1 MITERAIN
9 RLANA
14 YRGGGGA
21 ARLAYL
27 EHTQEYFLKW
37 MESEDLFAEAMGTAF
52 KGGTAIRKFHL
63 GHDGRFSTDLDFAI
77 RDKALAT
84 HVLSALSKGFEY
96 GGVRFALE
104 GKPVEVGGENHAR
117 WSASVPAEPALG
129 STIVAKLDFSEHGV
143 WLPYEKRTRA
153 AIQTIDA
160 QTLGFDPVC
169 PPLVDIRE
177 NLSEKLARFRRLP
190 LARDVY
196 DLNHIGPSV
205 RGEMALIKQ
214 LLLMKVWIDVND
226 QARGDRPFL
235 GAEEYCRVTADALRD
250 KDDIGALAK
259 PVKDWQ
265 GELQVLCGTYGRA
278 IGKPAGAWEERLAAC
293 DLKDRWWHTREVDTF
308 VNAHAR

>member
-1 MITERAIN
+1 MITERAVN

-14 YRGGGGA
+14 YRAGGA

-27 EHTQEYFLKW
+27 EHAQEYFLKW
-37 MESEDLFAEAMGTAF
+37 MDTEDLFAEAMGTAF

-77 RDKALAT
+77 TDKAVAA
-84 HVLSALSKGFEY
+84 HVLGALSKGFEY

-104 GKPVEVGGENHAR
+104 GKPIEEGGEKHAR
-117 WSASVPAEPALG
+117 WSASVPADSALG
-129 STIVAKLDFSEHGV
+129 STIIAKLDFSEHGV
-143 WLPYEKRTRA
+143 WLPYEKRARA

-160 QTLGFDPVC
+160 QTLGFEPVC

-196 DLNHIGPSV
+196 DLNHLGTTV
-205 RGEMALIKQ
+205 RGDLPLIKQ
-214 LLLMKVWIDVND
+214 LLLLKVWVDVND
-226 QARGDRPFL
+226 QARGIRPF
-235 GAEEYCRVTADALRD
+235 GGGEEYCRVTAADLRD

-259 PVKDWQ
+259 PVKEWDR
-265 GELQVLCGTYGRA
+265 ELMLLCDIYGRA
-278 IGKPAGAWEERLAAC
+278 IGKPASAWEQKLAAC
-293 DLKDRWWHTREVDTF
+293 DVKDRWWHAREVDTF
-308 VNAHAR
+308 VGAHAA